1 MGKLTVAKVKS
12 ITNPGRYGDGG
23 TLFLF
28 VKPSGSKSWVQRLT
42 IHGVRRDIGLGG
54 FPLVSLSE
62 ARIKAFANR
71 KLARIDDGDP
81 LAGKRKARMPTF
93 REAAEKAHKANR
105 ARWRADKHAKNWLQ
119 SLKRYAFP
127 SLGNIPVDRISGQ
140 DVLRI
145 LGPIW
150 GTRTDTARRLRQRIR
165 TVFGWALAH
174 GYVASNAAGDGI
186 DGALPTISTG
196 GQHFR
201 ALPYQEVA
209 DSLATV
215 ETSRSSLA
223 AKYCFRFLVLTACRS
238 GEARGARWTEIDLEA
253 REWRI
258 PADRMKGGAEHR
270 VPLSNASVE
279 VLEQARALDDGSGL
293 VFPSPTGKGELSTM
307 TLTKMLRSTGLAER
321 TTVHGFRTAFR
332 TWASEKTDAD
342 HAVMELSLA
351 HRVGSAVEQA
361 YSRSDLLAK
370 RRTLMARWVA
380 YLTGKRG
387 KVVKIHG

>member
-1 MGKLTVAKVKS
+1 M
-12 ITNPGRYGDGG
+12 
-23 TLFLF
+23 
-28 VKPSGSKSWVQRLT
+28 
-42 IHGVRRDIGLGG
+42 
-54 FPLVSLSE
+54 
-62 ARIKAFANR
+62 
-71 KLARIDDGDP
+71 
-81 LAGKRKARMPTF
+81 
-93 REAAEKAHKANR
+93 
-105 ARWRADKHAKNWLQ
+105 
-119 SLKRYAFP
+119 
-127 SLGNIPVDRISGQ
+127 
-140 DVLRI
+140 
-145 LGPIW
+145 
-150 GTRTDTARRLRQRIR
+150 RQRIR